1 MKPRD
6 WVRHQGLLAHATYKS
21 PPAAVTPVDTLAIL
35 LENGDQLL
43 TETGSILDTES

>member
-6 WVRHQGLLAHATYKS
+6 WVRHQGLLAHATHKS

-35 LENGDQLL
+35 LESGAELL
-43 TETGSILDTES
+43 AETGAILDTES